1 MGIINFPYNC
11 NFRLLTSDPEFV
23 HAELPKH
30 VSPQEFQQLVAAA
43 EPSYCTPSRLRQ
55 LERDREE
62 LLSEIRELQ
71 DSKAAAHSTA
81 GDPDAPMKIK
91 QLEGEIADLRSQSAQ
106 MYTVCE
112 QAVEAGANFTRIMP
126 PQLPLSLLGHIYT
139 SNVTHMLRIIIPCFQ

>member
-1 MGIINFPYNC
+1 MRWTLY
-11 NFRLLTSDPEFV
+11 RV
-23 HAELPKH
+23 
-30 VSPQEFQQLVAAA
+30 
-43 EPSYCTPSRLRQ
+43 
-55 LERDREE
+55 
-62 LLSEIRELQ
+62 LQ
-71 DSKAAAHSTA
+71 DSVAAAHSTA

-91 QLEGEIADLRSQSAQ
+91 QLEGEIADLRSKSAQ

>member
-55 LERDREE
+55 LEREREE

-71 DSKAAAHSTA
+71 QHQPVH
-81 GDPDAPMKIK
+81 PDAPMKIK
-91 QLEGEIADLRSQSAQ
+91 QLEGEIADLRSKSAQ